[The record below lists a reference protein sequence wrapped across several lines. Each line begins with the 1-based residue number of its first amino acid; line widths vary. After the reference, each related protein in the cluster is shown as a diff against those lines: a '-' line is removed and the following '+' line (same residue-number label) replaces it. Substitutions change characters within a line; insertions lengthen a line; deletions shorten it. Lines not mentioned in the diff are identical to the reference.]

1 MLQIPGDIL
10 KKSLKILYLRFT
22 KLGILIAMMKED
34 KYAFEVDLKAN
45 KPEIKKAIEELFKVN
60 VVGVHTMIVHGKVK
74 RMGRFEGKRPNWKK
88 AIVSL
93 KKGEKIEFFE
103 TV

>member
-1 MLQIPGDIL
+1 MKPARKIIL
-10 KKSLKILYLRFT
+10 KPLVTEKSTDLRV
-22 KLGILIAMMKED
+22 KED

>member
-1 MLQIPGDIL
+1 MKPARKIIL
-10 KKSLKILYLRFT
+10 RPLVTEKSTDFRV
-22 KLGILIAMMKED
+22 KED

>member
-1 MLQIPGDIL
+1 MKPARKIIL
-10 KKSLKILYLRFT
+10 KPLVTEKSTDLRV
-22 KLGILIAMMKED
+22 KED

-60 VVGVHTMIVHGKVK
+60 VVEVHTMIVHGKVK

-93 KKGEKIEFFE
+93 KKGEKIDFFE

>member
-1 MLQIPGDIL
+1 LKPARKIIL
-10 KKSLKILYLRFT
+10 RPLVTEKSTDLRV
-22 KLGILIAMMKED
+22 KED

-88 AIVSL
+88 AIVSF
-93 KKGEKIEFFE
+93 KKGEKIDFFE

>member
-1 MLQIPGDIL
+1 LKPARKIIL
-10 KKSLKILYLRFT
+10 KPLVTEKSTDLRV
-22 KLGILIAMMKED
+22 KED

-93 KKGEKIEFFE
+93 KKGEKIDFFE

>member
-1 MLQIPGDIL
+1 MKPARKIIL
-10 KKSLKILYLRFT
+10 KPLVTEKSTDLRV
-22 KLGILIAMMKED
+22 KED

-60 VVGVHTMIVHGKVK
+60 VVEVHTMIVHGKVK

>member
-1 MLQIPGDIL
+1 LKPARKIIL
-10 KKSLKILYLRFT
+10 KPLVTEKSTDLRV
-22 KLGILIAMMKED
+22 KED

-74 RMGRFEGKRPNWKK
+74 KMGRFEGKRPNWKK

>member
-1 MLQIPGDIL
+1 MKPARKIIIRPLVTE
-10 KKSLKILYLRFT
+10 KSTDFRT
-22 KLGILIAMMKED
+22 KED
-34 KYAFEVDLKAN
+34 KYAFRVDLDAN
-45 KPEIKKAIEELFKVN
+45 KPEIKKAVEELFKVK
-60 VVGVHTMIVHGKVK
+60 VMEVHTMIMHGKVK

>member
-1 MLQIPGDIL
+1 MKPARKIIIRPLISE
-10 KKSLKILYLRFT
+10 KSTDFR
-22 KLGILIAMMKED
+22 ARED
-34 KYAFEVDLKAN
+34 KYTFKVDIKAN
-45 KPEIKKAIEELFKVN
+45 KPEIKKAVEELFKVN
-60 VVGVHTMIVHGKVK
+60 VIDVHTMIMHGKVK
-74 RMGRFEGKRPNWKK
+74 RMGRFEGKRANWKK

>member
-1 MLQIPGDIL
+1 MKPARKIIL
-10 KKSLKILYLRFT
+10 KPLVTEKSTDLRV
-22 KLGILIAMMKED
+22 KED
-34 KYAFEVDLKAN
+34 KYAFEVDLQAN

>member
-1 MLQIPGDIL
+1 MKASRKIIHFPLITE
-10 KKSLKILYLRFT
+10 KSTDLRT
-22 KLGILIAMMKED
+22 RED
-34 KYAFEVDLKAN
+34 KYAFKVDLKAN
-45 KPEIKKAIEELFKVN
+45 KLEIRKAIEDIFKVK
-60 VVGVHTMIVHGKVK
+60 VEDVHTMVVHGKVK

-88 AIVSL
+88 AIVRL

>member
-1 MLQIPGDIL
+1 MKPARKIIL
-10 KKSLKILYLRFT
+10 RPLVTEKSTDLRV
-22 KLGILIAMMKED
+22 KED

>member
-1 MLQIPGDIL
+1 M
-10 KKSLKILYLRFT
+10 KSARKIIYTPLTTEKSTDLRT
-22 KLGILIAMMKED
+22 KED
-34 KYAFEVDLKAN
+34 KYAFKVDLKAN
-45 KPEIKKAIEELFKVN
+45 KLEIKKAVEEIFKVK
-60 VVGVHTMIVHGKVK
+60 VEDVHTMVVHGKVK

-88 AIVSL
+88 AIVRL

>member
-1 MLQIPGDIL
+1 LKPARKVIL
-10 KKSLKILYLRFT
+10 KPLVTEKSTDLRV
-22 KLGILIAMMKED
+22 KED

>member
-1 MLQIPGDIL
+1 MKPARKIIL
-10 KKSLKILYLRFT
+10 KPLVTEKSTDLRV
-22 KLGILIAMMKED
+22 KED

-45 KPEIKKAIEELFKVN
+45 KPEIKKAVEELFKVN
-60 VVGVHTMIVHGKVK
+60 VVEVHTMIVHGKVK

-93 KKGEKIEFFE
+93 KKGEKIDFFE

>member
-1 MLQIPGDIL
+1 MKASRKIIHSPLVTE
-10 KKSLKILYLRFT
+10 KSTDLRV
-22 KLGILIAMMKED
+22 KAD
-34 KYAFEVDLKAN
+34 KYVFKVDLKAN
-45 KPEIKKAIEELFKVN
+45 KLEIKRAVEDVFKVK
-60 VVGVHTMIVHGKVK
+60 VEDVHTMVMHGKIK

-88 AIVSL
+88 AIVRL

>member
-1 MLQIPGDIL
+1 MKPARKIIL
-10 KKSLKILYLRFT
+10 RPLVTEKSTDLRVT
-22 KLGILIAMMKED
+22 ED
-34 KYAFEVDLKAN
+34 KYAFKVDLKAN
-45 KPEIKKAIEELFKVN
+45 KPEIKKAVEELFKVK
-60 VVGVHTMIVHGKVK
+60 VIEVHTMIMHGKVK

>member
-1 MLQIPGDIL
+1 L
-10 KKSLKILYLRFT
+10 KSARKIIYCPLTTEKSTDLRT
-22 KLGILIAMMKED
+22 KED
-34 KYAFEVDLKAN
+34 KYAFKVDLKAN
-45 KPEIKKAIEELFKVN
+45 KLEIKNAIEKIFKVKIED
-60 VVGVHTMIVHGKVK
+60 VHTMVVHGKVK

-88 AIVSL
+88 AIVRL

>member
-1 MLQIPGDIL
+1 MKPARKIIL
-10 KKSLKILYLRFT
+10 RPLVTEKSTDLRV
-22 KLGILIAMMKED
+22 KED

-88 AIVSL
+88 AIVSF
-93 KKGEKIEFFE
+93 KKGEKIDFFE

>member
-1 MLQIPGDIL
+1 LKPARKIIL
-10 KKSLKILYLRFT
+10 RPLVTEKSTDLRV
-22 KLGILIAMMKED
+22 KED

>member
-1 MLQIPGDIL
+1 LKPARKIIL
-10 KKSLKILYLRFT
+10 KPLVTEKSTDLRV
-22 KLGILIAMMKED
+22 KED

-45 KPEIKKAIEELFKVN
+45 KPEIKKAVEELFKVN
-60 VVGVHTMIVHGKVK
+60 VVEVHTMIVHGKVK

-93 KKGEKIEFFE
+93 KKGEKIDFFE

>member
-1 MLQIPGDIL
+1 LKPARKIIL
-10 KKSLKILYLRFT
+10 KPLVTEKSTDLRV
-22 KLGILIAMMKED
+22 KED

>member
-1 MLQIPGDIL
+1 MKPARKIIL
-10 KKSLKILYLRFT
+10 KPLVTEKSTDLRV
-22 KLGILIAMMKED
+22 KED

-74 RMGRFEGKRPNWKK
+74 KMGRFEGKRPNWKK

>member
-1 MLQIPGDIL
+1 VKTSRKIIYYPLVTE
-10 KKSLKILYLRFT
+10 KSTDLRT
-22 KLGILIAMMKED
+22 KED
-34 KYAFEVDLKAN
+34 KYAFKVDHKAN
-45 KPEIKKAIEELFKVN
+45 KLEIKKAIEDIFKVK
-60 VVGVHTMIVHGKVK
+60 VEDVHTMVVHGKVK

-88 AIVSL
+88 AIVKL

>member
-1 MLQIPGDIL
+1 MKPARKIIL
-10 KKSLKILYLRFT
+10 RPLVTEKSTDLRV
-22 KLGILIAMMKED
+22 KED

-93 KKGEKIEFFE
+93 KKGEKIDFFE

>member
-1 MLQIPGDIL
+1 MKPARKVIL
-10 KKSLKILYLRFT
+10 KPLVTEKSTDLRV
-22 KLGILIAMMKED
+22 KED

-88 AIVSL
+88 AIVSF
-93 KKGEKIEFFE
+93 KKGEKIDFFE

>member
-1 MLQIPGDIL
+1 L
-10 KKSLKILYLRFT
+10 KPARKIIIKPLISEKSTDFR
-22 KLGILIAMMKED
+22 AKED
-34 KYAFEVDLKAN
+34 KYAFKVDIKAN
-45 KPEIKKAIEELFKVN
+45 KPEIKNAVEELFKVN
-60 VVGVHTMIVHGKVK
+60 VVGVHTMIIHGKVK
-74 RMGRFEGKRPNWKK
+74 RMGRFEGKRANWKK

>member
-1 MLQIPGDIL
+1 LKPARKIIL
-10 KKSLKILYLRFT
+10 KPLVTEKSTDLRV
-22 KLGILIAMMKED
+22 KED

-60 VVGVHTMIVHGKVK
+60 VVEVHTMIVHGKVK

>member
-1 MLQIPGDIL
+1 MKPARKVIL
-10 KKSLKILYLRFT
+10 KPLVTEKSTDLRV
-22 KLGILIAMMKED
+22 KED

>member
-1 MLQIPGDIL
+1 MKPARKIIL
-10 KKSLKILYLRFT
+10 RPLVTEKSTDFRV
-22 KLGILIAMMKED
+22 KED
-34 KYAFEVDLKAN
+34 KYAFEVDLKTN

>member
-1 MLQIPGDIL
+1 MKPARKVIL
-10 KKSLKILYLRFT
+10 KPLVTEKSTDLRV
-22 KLGILIAMMKED
+22 KED

-93 KKGEKIEFFE
+93 KKGEKIDFFE